1 MAMDLVK
8 DARKRQLIAAHRGV
22 QGGNIP
28 GNTIAAF
35 DAALMQGADL
45 LEMDITRSLDG
56 TLYVFHPGMEHV
68 YLKSE
73 KRIDGMYDSEIAEQR
88 FYNVDGTKT
97 QYRVNR
103 LDEVLDHLKGKCY
116 INLDK
121 YWEHVAPIMEVVRR
135 ASVMDQIVAKAP
147 FSETVIREV
156 EQFAPDINFMLMLY
170 EKDEWSDWML
180 KRNLHYV
187 GAEVIF
193 KSDAS
198 EFATGKYIK
207 SMHDKGL
214 LVWANAIVYNYKTI
228 LAGGHNDDV
237 SLSHSPEL
245 GWGWLLDHGY
255 DIIQTDWPLAL
266 QMFKSGRG

>member
-1 MAMDLVK
+1 MAMDLLK

-45 LEMDITRSLDG
+45 IELDITRSLDG

-73 KRIDGMYDSEIAEQR
+73 KRIDGMRDPEVLAQR
-88 FYNVDGTKT
+88 FYNADGTQT
-97 QYRVNR
+97 QYRVKR
-103 LDEVLDHLKGKCY
+103 LDEVLSHLKGRCY

-121 YWEHVAPIMEVVRR
+121 FWENIGPIVETVRR
-135 ASVMDQIVAKAP
+135 VGVMDQVVAKAP
-147 FSETVIREV
+147 FSEATVREV
-156 EQFAPDINFMLMLY
+156 ERLAPEINFMLMLY
-170 EKDEWSDWML
+170 EKDDLSDWML
-180 KRNLHYV
+180 KRDLHYV

-198 EFATGKYIK
+198 EFATGRYVKA
-207 SMHDKGL
+207 MHDKGL

-245 GWGWLLDHGY
+245 GWGWLLDRGY
-255 DIIQTDWPLAL
+255 DIIQTDWPMAL
-266 QMFKSGRG
+266 SIYKSGRG